1 MKRILLRLLVGLMA
15 ALCVLAGLTGLT
27 SGCGL
32 VGDGTNAARDEPV
45 TFGDYWY
52 QGKAE
57 ITSYNLKQARYGEL
71 HDGDAVLI
79 FVTEDFSAQKQV
91 KLDRPEEAGDDAVKV
106 LKLNALREFNTG
118 VYPYTVMTSAFTPV
132 YRDRHPR
139 TLKITTSVQEWCGH
153 AFVQLN
159 LQDDRYRV
167 HQYSYFESEGDRVA
181 DLENAIPEDEI
192 WTTIRLNPDALPTGE
207 VSMIPGTLYQRLDH
221 TAWRTVN
228 ATAILMPDAREP
240 EIMVYNL
247 VYYPDLNRTLTIRFM
262 RDFPHEIESWEEV
275 EIAADGT
282 TKELVTTAVRNKRIM
297 LDYWTKNS
305 VVDVGLRAELG
316 LDE

>member
-1 MKRILLRLLVGLMA
+1 MKRNFNRLLVGLTA
-15 ALCVLAGLTGLT
+15 ALCVLIGLTG
-27 SGCGL
+27 GCGL
-32 VGDGTNAARDEPV
+32 GQPGADGQRDAPLS
-45 TFGDYWY
+45 FGDYWY

-57 ITSYNLKQARYGEL
+57 ITSYNLRQARYGEL
-71 HDGDAVLI
+71 HRGDAVLI

-91 KLDRPEEAGDDAVKV
+91 KLDRPDEAGDDAVKV
-106 LKLNALREFNTG
+106 LKLNALRNFNTG

-132 YRDRHPR
+132 YRDRHPK

-153 AFVQLN
+153 AFVQMN
-159 LQDDRYRV
+159 LRDDRYRV

-181 DLENAIPEDEI
+181 ELGGAIPEDEI
-192 WTTIRLNPDALPTGE
+192 WTTIRLNPDVLPTGE
-207 VSMIPGTLYQRLDH
+207 VTMIPGTLYQRFDH

-240 EIMVYNL
+240 DIMVYNL
-247 VYYPDLNRTLTIRFM
+247 VYYPDLNRTLTIRFR

-282 TKELVTTAVRNKRIM
+282 TKELVTTAVRNKRLM

-305 VVDVGLRAELG
+305 VVDVELRGELG
-316 LDE
+316 LDN

>member
-1 MKRILLRLLVGLMA
+1 MKRYFLRVLVGLMA
-15 ALCVLAGLTGLT
+15 VLAVLIGLTG
-27 SGCGL
+27 GCGL
-32 VGDGTNAARDEPV
+32 VGDGTDADRDEPV

-57 ITSYNLKQARYGEL
+57 ISSYTLKQARYGEL

-79 FVTEDFSAQKQV
+79 FVTEDFSARKQV
-91 KLDRPEEAGDDAVKV
+91 KLDRPDEAEDDAVKV

-118 VYPYTVMTSAFTPV
+118 VYPYTVMTSVFTPV
-132 YRDRHPR
+132 YGDRYPR

-159 LQDDRYRV
+159 RLDDRYHV
-167 HQYSYFESEGDRVA
+167 QQYSYFESEGDRVTDLA
-181 DLENAIPEDEI
+181 DAIPEDEI
-192 WTTIRLNPDALPTGE
+192 WTTIRLNPDALPTGN
-207 VSMIPGTLYQRLDH
+207 VTMIPGTLYQRFDH

-228 ATAILMPDAREP
+228 ATAILMPDARQP
-240 EIMVYNL
+240 DLMVYNL
-247 VYYPDLNRTLTIRFM
+247 VYYPELNRTLTIKFK

-275 EIAADGT
+275 EFAQDGT
-282 TKELVTTAVRNKRIM
+282 QKELVTTAVLNKRLM

-305 VVDVGLRAELG
+305 VADVKLRRELG
-316 LDE
+316 LED

>member
-1 MKRILLRLLVGLMA
+1 MKRTFSRLLVGLIA
-15 ALCVLAGLTGLT
+15 ALAVLIGLNG
-27 SGCGL
+27 GCGMI
-32 VGDGTNAARDEPV
+32 GDGTDDARDKPV

-57 ITSYNLKQARYGEL
+57 ISSYTLKQARYGEL

-79 FVTEDFSAQKQV
+79 FVTEDFSARKQV
-91 KLDRPEEAGDDAVKV
+91 KLDRPDEAGDDAVKV

-132 YRDRHPR
+132 ERDRYPR

-159 LQDDRYRV
+159 RLDDQYYV
-167 HQYSYFESEGDRVA
+167 QQYSYFESEGDRVT
-181 DLENAIPEDEI
+181 DLKDAIPEDEI
-192 WTTIRLNPDALPTGE
+192 WTTIRLNPDDLPTGN
-207 VSMIPGTLYQRLDH
+207 VTMIPGTLYQRFDH

-228 ATAILMPDAREP
+228 ATAILMPDVRQP
-240 EIMVYNL
+240 DLMVYNL
-247 VYYPDLNRTLTIRFM
+247 VYYPELNRTLTIRFKK
-262 RDFPHEIESWEEV
+262 DFPHEIESWEEV
-275 EIAADGT
+275 EFASDGT
-282 TKELVTTAVRNKRIM
+282 TEELVTTAALNKRLM

-305 VVDVGLRAELG
+305 VEDVGLRAELG

>member
-1 MKRILLRLLVGLMA
+1 MKRYITRLLVGLMA
-15 ALCVLAGLTGLT
+15 ALAVLIGLT

-32 VGDGTNAARDEPV
+32 VGDGTGANRDRPV

-91 KLDRPEEAGDDAVKV
+91 KLDRPDEAGDDAVKV
-106 LKLNALREFNTG
+106 LKLNALRNFNTG
-118 VYPYTVMTSAFTPV
+118 VYPYTVMTSAFSPV
-132 YRDRHPR
+132 DRDRYPR

-159 LQDDRYRV
+159 LQDDQYRV
-167 HQYSYFESEGDRVA
+167 QQYSYFESEGDRVA
-181 DLENAIPEDEI
+181 DLEGAVTEDEI
-192 WTTIRLNPDALPTGE
+192 WTTIRLNPDDLPTGE
-207 VSMIPGTLYQRLDH
+207 VTMIPGTLYQRFDH

-240 EIMVYNL
+240 ETMVYNL
-247 VYYPDLNRTLTIRFM
+247 VYYPDLNRTLTIRFR

-275 EIAADGT
+275 EFASDGT
-282 TKELVTTAVRNKRIM
+282 TKELVTTAFRNKRLM

-305 VVDVGLRAELG
+305 VVDVELRRDLG
-316 LDE
+316 LDD

>member
-1 MKRILLRLLVGLMA
+1 MKRTFSRLLVGLIA
-15 ALCVLAGLTGLT
+15 ALAVLIGLNG
-27 SGCGL
+27 GCGM
-32 VGDGTNAARDEPV
+32 VGDGTDDARDKPV

-57 ITSYNLKQARYGEL
+57 ISSYTLKQARYGEL

-79 FVTEDFSAQKQV
+79 FVTEDFSARKQV
-91 KLDRPEEAGDDAVKV
+91 KLDRPDEAGDDAVKV

-132 YRDRHPR
+132 ERDRYPR

-159 LQDDRYRV
+159 RLDDQYYV
-167 HQYSYFESEGDRVA
+167 QQYSYFESEGDRVT
-181 DLENAIPEDEI
+181 DLKDAIPEDEI
-192 WTTIRLNPDALPTGE
+192 WTTIRLNPDDLPTGN
-207 VSMIPGTLYQRLDH
+207 VTMIPGTLYQRFDH

-228 ATAILMPDAREP
+228 ATAILMPDVRQP
-240 EIMVYNL
+240 DLMVYNL
-247 VYYPDLNRTLTIRFM
+247 VYYPELNRTLTIRFKK
-262 RDFPHEIESWEEV
+262 DFPHEIESWEEV
-275 EIAADGT
+275 EFASDGT
-282 TKELVTTAVRNKRIM
+282 TEELVTTAALNKRLM

-305 VVDVGLRAELG
+305 VEDVGLRAELG

>member
-1 MKRILLRLLVGLMA
+1 MKRIVLRLMVGSMA
-15 ALCVLAGLTGLT
+15 ALAVLAGLTG
-27 SGCGL
+27 GCGL
-32 VGDGTNAARDEPV
+32 VGDGADANRNGPV

-57 ITSYNLKQARYGEL
+57 ITSYKLKQARYGEL

-79 FVTEDFSAQKQV
+79 YVTEDFSEKKQV
-91 KLDRPEEAGDDAVKV
+91 KLDRPDEAGDDAVKV
-106 LKLNALREFNTG
+106 LKLNALRNFNTG
-118 VYPYTVMTSAFTPV
+118 VYPYTVMTSAFSPV
-132 YRDRHPR
+132 DRDRHPR

-159 LQDDRYRV
+159 LQDDQYHV
-167 HQYSYFESEGDRVA
+167 QQYSYFESEGDRNEE
-181 DLENAIPEDEI
+181 LEAVITEDEI
-192 WTTIRLNPDALPTGE
+192 WTTIRLNPDDLPTGE
-207 VSMIPGTLYQRLDH
+207 VTMIPGTLYQRFDH

-228 ATAILMPDAREP
+228 ATAILMPETYEP

-247 VYYPDLNRTLTIRFM
+247 VYYPELNRTLTIRFR

-275 EIAADGT
+275 EFASDGT
-282 TKELVTTAVRNKRIM
+282 TKELVTTAVRNKRLM

-305 VVDVGLRAELG
+305 VVDVGLRRELG
-316 LDE
+316 LDN

>member
-1 MKRILLRLLVGLMA
+1 MKRKLLRLLVGVMA
-15 ALCVLAGLTGLT
+15 ALCVYIGLTG
-27 SGCGL
+27 GCGMT
-32 VGDGTNAARDEPV
+32 GDGTDAGRDRPV

-52 QGKAE
+52 KGKAE
-57 ITSYNLKQARYGEL
+57 ITSYTLKQARYGEL

-79 FVTEDFSAQKQV
+79 FVTEDFSARKQV

-118 VYPYTVMTSAFTPV
+118 VYPYTVMTSAFSPV
-132 YRDRHPR
+132 DRDRHPR

-159 LQDDRYRV
+159 LLDDRYRV
-167 HQYSYFESEGDRVA
+167 HQYSYFESEGDQVA
-181 DLENAIPEDEI
+181 ELANAIPEDEI

-207 VSMIPGTLYQRLDH
+207 VSMIPGTLYQRFDH

-247 VYYPDLNRTLTIRFM
+247 VYYPDLNRTLTIRFK

-275 EIAADGT
+275 EVAADGT
-282 TKELVTTAVRNKRIM
+282 TKELVTTAVRNKRLM

-305 VVDVGLRAELG
+305 VVDVGLRRELG
-316 LDE
+316 LDD